1 MSSEIMVQ
9 ANNITKFYGEYP
21 AISNVSF
28 TANKGEIIGFLGPNG
43 SGKTTTMRI
52 LTGYMPASS
61 GDATIAGYDVANQ
74 SLEAKQHVGYLPENA
89 PLYTD
94 MKVNEYLSFTGKIR
108 GMTKTAIK
116 SRLDEIIEICRLQEY
131 RNTIIGKLSKGFRQR
146 VGIAQAIIH
155 QPDVLILDEPTIGID
170 PIQVVETRSL
180 IKEIGGDSTI
190 ILSSHILPEVSAIC
204 ERVIIINDGEIVAVD
219 SPENLSNRLEAT
231 ERIRIEALGKTS
243 DMVSVF
249 RNNPSVQDVNF
260 ETLDDGKI
268 IFDIIS
274 KGGLEIRSELAKS
287 VIDNGWSLYNLQAV
301 SLSLEDIFLRL
312 TTNEEEIFEEKK

>member
-94 MKVNEYLSFTGKIR
+94 MKVNEYLTFTGKIR
-108 GMTKTAIK
+108 GMTTTAIK

-312 TTNEEEIFEEKK
+312 TTNEEKIFEEKK